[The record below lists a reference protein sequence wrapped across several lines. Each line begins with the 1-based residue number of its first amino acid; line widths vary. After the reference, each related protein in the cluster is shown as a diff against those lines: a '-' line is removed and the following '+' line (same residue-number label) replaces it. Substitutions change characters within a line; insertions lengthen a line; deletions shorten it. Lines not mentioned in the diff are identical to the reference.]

1 MVIEDASDPRF
12 DAFEDFL
19 MVYQEEELAQ
29 WIEDAHA
36 EGAPDPDQ
44 LEDDIRQLWAGVR
57 RRVADLF
64 GIDFNDELAEELYGR
79 FHEVVLATVNAS
91 L

>member
-1 MVIEDASDPRF
+1 MEEARDPRF

-19 MVYQEEELAQ
+19 LVFQEEELAQ
-29 WIEDAHA
+29 WIDDSYAA
-36 EGAPDPDQ
+36 GAPDLDQ
-44 LEDDIRQLWAGVR
+44 LDDDIRRLWAGVR

-64 GIDFNDELAEELYGR
+64 GFDFDDELAEELYER
-79 FHEVVLATVNAS
+79 FHQVVLAAVEVT